1 MEQTQVHYPPV
12 TDQQKLIAEAT
23 QTASTLKSSGVS
35 DATIYDILVKKGV
48 DPSTA
53 EQITR
58 NTIPAKTVEKS
69 EGRNDMIIGGLW
81 IAGGLILTIGSYMAV
96 SESGGHYFITYG
108 PIIYGVIR
116 FFRGV
121 AKG

>member
-1 MEQTQVHYPPV
+1 M
-12 TDQQKLIAEAT
+12 L
-23 QTASTLKSSGVS
+23 
-35 DATIYDILVKKGV
+35 
-48 DPSTA
+48 
-53 EQITR
+53 
-58 NTIPAKTVEKS
+58 
-69 EGRNDMIIGGLW
+69 IGGLW

-121 AKG
+121 SKQN